1 MTPLENALQ
10 LLKSHRKVVVTTH
23 MSSDGDGVGSQ
34 LALARGLRRL
44 GSEVVCINPTPVPA
58 NLRFLL
64 RESAEVV
71 TPRDLERPE
80 SCFRG
85 ALTVVVDMGAFER
98 LGAVLPLMR
107 QSDAVLVI
115 DHHRMEAQ
123 RGTDYLLDESACA
136 TGEVVFRV
144 LEALGIP
151 LDNALAEPL
160 YTAIHTDTG
169 GFRYPG
175 TTAETHRLV
184 AKLLGSGVD
193 PQEVY
198 TQVYERQSATR
209 LRLTGAVLQTLRR
222 SPGGKVAW
230 LEVRS
235 EMVRR
240 VGGKLEDADDLVN
253 YTVQVDGVVAGFF
266 FKELDRGAT
275 KVSCRSRG
283 DFPIDRFVSRWGG
296 GGHAR
301 AAGVRLE
308 LPIDEAEAMVLQAA
322 IEKLEDPE
330 STR

>member
-1 MTPLENALQ
+1 MTPLENALRLIQ
-10 LLKSHRKVVVTTH
+10 SHRKFVVTTH

-44 GSEVVCINPTPVPA
+44 GSEVACINPTPVPA

-64 RESAEVV
+64 TAPDEVV
-71 TPRDLERPE
+71 TPRDVANPE
-80 SCFRG
+80 QRFRG

-98 LGAVLPLMR
+98 LGAVLPFTR
-107 QSDAVLVI
+107 QSEGVLVI
-115 DHHRMEAQ
+115 DHHRLEAQ
-123 RGTDYLLDESACA
+123 RGIDYLLDETACA

-144 LEALGIP
+144 IEALGVP
-151 LDNALAEPL
+151 LDGALAEPL

-175 TTAETHRLV
+175 TTPETHRLA
-184 AKLLGSGVD
+184 AKLLEAGVD
-193 PQEVY
+193 PQEIY

-209 LRLTGAVLQTLRR
+209 LRLTGAVLATLKT

-240 VGGKLEDADDLVN
+240 VGGRLEDADDLVN

-301 AAGVRLE
+301 AAGVRLD
-308 LPIDEAEAMVLQAA
+308 LPIDEAQALILQSAVA
-322 IEKLEDPE
+322 KLEGGESPE
-330 STR
+330 